1 MRLSMIQHLA
11 EIQAYFGFHSQCE
24 IKDVCF
30 SFKVHDF
37 SKATKLTNVY
47 RNRTYQ
53 MAHGKTYLQSKIKL
67 SLSVTNSR
75 SSVLKAPDINEL
87 MKKYEIIA
95 K

>member
-1 MRLSMIQHLA
+1 
-11 EIQAYFGFHSQCE
+11 
-24 IKDVCF
+24 
-30 SFKVHDF
+30 
-37 SKATKLTNVY
+37 
-47 RNRTYQ
+47 

-75 SSVLKAPDINEL
+75 SSVLKAPDVNEL